1 MKWLPVFYWTA
12 LAFTASANPADLGS
26 TRFAGSDLTP
36 SPTCLSAAADGRIFV
51 GVDLLGSL
59 GKGAGMGRI
68 IRLTDTDLDGKA
80 DQHTLFAKVDNP
92 RGLISCGDQVFV
104 IHTLIPE
111 STGVLTGMNL
121 SVLEDKDGDG
131 TADGPPRALVTD
143 ISVAHHNRLRG
154 ADHTTNGIRMGIDGW
169 IYIAVGD
176 FGCVDATGTD
186 GKKLTQLGGGILR
199 VRPDGSQLESYTHG
213 NRNIYDVAIDP
224 YLNLFTRDNTNDGGG
239 WNVLFHH
246 QIQSAENGYPLLFK
260 NFTREIIP
268 ALGDLG
274 GGSGTGALF
283 LDEPTWPGKYN
294 RIPMMCDWGR
304 NEIFLHRLTVDGPSF
319 TQQPETFLTLPQPV
333 DLDVDGSGRLYIA
346 AWDGAGYKGSPEKGF
361 IQRVVPQEWKYRPFP
376 ILTRL
381 SPEALVAGLTK
392 DSATARLAT
401 QQEIL
406 SRADTSLAP
415 SILTI
420 ASDSQTSLATRVAA
434 VFTYKQL
441 LGSAANPALLPLT
454 EEPTIREFALRALR
468 ALTDRLDQLENV
480 PLEPFYRGL
489 RDKEP
494 RVRAVSAISL
504 GRLGRIEA
512 AKELLH
518 ASTSPHRENLT
529 TPTPS
534 IETTA
539 APHAMPN
546 SPIIIPHLA
555 VQALVRLRAVEA
567 SLEAMTGP
575 DSEGALWALR
585 LMHDPKSVDR
595 LISHYRETTNAGL
608 KNAILTT
615 LARLYTQE
623 SRYDGSQWWNT
634 RPDTHGPYFIPEK
647 WQKSAA
653 IEDLFR
659 AVWATADPAGKSQL
673 TLLNNQHRM
682 NLLGIG
688 EVEKIPDTKQP
699 TIGEMSIEN
708 VILALDQLQG
718 DSAKGRELMKPQAC
732 TACHGIAAHDRDLG
746 PDLKKIG
753 ARLDRE
759 AIAEAILKPDAAIA
773 DSWVDATTTDGTLV
787 HGTLVE
793 QSDTQITI
801 RNIAGICTFLKRSDV
816 TQLNTSSSSLMGP
829 HLLDPLTIEQFTDVI
844 TYLHSLK

>member
-1 MKWLPVFYWTA
+1 MKRFLVFYYTA
-12 LAFTASANPADLGS
+12 LALAVSANTADLSS
-26 TRFAGSDLTP
+26 TRFASSDLTP
-36 SPTCLSAAADGRIFV
+36 SPTCLSAAADGRVFV

-59 GKGAGMGRI
+59 GKGAGKGRI
-68 IRLTDTDLDGKA
+68 IRLSDSDLDGKA
-80 DQHTLFAKVDNP
+80 DQHTLFAMIDNP
-92 RGLISCGDQVFV
+92 RGLISCGDKVFV
-104 IHTLIPE
+104 LHTIIPQ

-131 TADGPPRALVTD
+131 TADGPPRALIKD
-143 ISVAHHNRLRG
+143 ISVANHNRLRG

-199 VRPDGSQLESYTHG
+199 VRPDGTQLEGYTHG

-224 YLNLFTRDNTNDGGG
+224 YLNLFTRDNTNDGDG
-239 WNVLFHH
+239 WNIHFHH
-246 QIQSAENGYPLLFK
+246 QIQSAEHGYPLLFK
-260 NFTREIIP
+260 NFTNEIIP

-283 LDEPTWPGKYN
+283 LDEPTWPEKYN

-304 NEIFLHRLTVDGPSF
+304 NQIYLHRLAVDGPSF
-319 TQQPETFLTLPQPV
+319 TQKPEPFIILPQPV

-361 IQRVVPQEWKYRPFP
+361 IQRVVPQGWTYRPFP
-376 ILTRL
+376 MLTRL
-381 SPEALVAGLTK
+381 SAGALVEYLTS

-406 SRADTSLAP
+406 RRDDKSLAA
-415 SILTI
+415 SILAI
-420 ASDSQTSLATRVAA
+420 ASASQTPLATRVAA

-441 LGSAANPALLPLT
+441 LGSGANPALLHLT
-454 EEPTIREFALRALR
+454 EEPTIREFALRAL
-468 ALTDRLDQLENV
+468 TDRLDQLESV
-480 PLEPFYRGL
+480 PLEPFYQGL
-489 RDKEP
+489 HDKEP
-494 RVRAVSAISL
+494 RVRAVSAVSL
-504 GRLGRIEA
+504 GRLGKIEA
-512 AKELLH
+512 AKYLLH
-518 ASTSPHRENLT
+518 ATTSPPQET
-529 TPTPS
+529 IPTPPS
-534 IETTA
+534 STETA
-539 APHAMPN
+539 VSPHATPN

-555 VQALVRLRAVEA
+555 VQALVRLQAVEA
-567 SLEAMTGP
+567 SLEAVAGP
-575 DSEGALWALR
+575 DSGGALWALR
-585 LMHDPKSVDR
+585 LMHDPQSVDS
-595 LISHYRETTNAGL
+595 LILQYRETTNTDL

-615 LARLYTQE
+615 LARLYTRE

-634 RPDTHGPYFIPEK
+634 RPDTHGPYYIPEK

-653 IEDLFR
+653 IEELFR
-659 AVWATADPAGKSQL
+659 TVWATTDPAGKSLL
-673 TLLNNQHRM
+673 TLLNNKHRM

-688 EVEKIPDTKQP
+688 EVEKISEKNEP
-699 TIGEMSIEN
+699 TIGDMSIEN
-708 VILALDQLQG
+708 IMLTLDKLQG
-718 DSAKGRELMKPQAC
+718 DAVRGRELMKTQAC

-773 DSWVDATTTDGTLV
+773 DSWVDATTTDGTLIQ
-787 HGTLVE
+787 GTLVE
-793 QSDTQITI
+793 LSDTQITI
-801 RNIAGICTFLKRSDV
+801 RNIAGVPTLLKRSDV
-816 TQLNTSSSSLMGP
+816 TQIKTSSSSIMGP
-829 HLLDPLTIEQFTDVI
+829 HLLDALSIEQFTDVI
-844 TYLHSLK
+844 AYLHSLK